1 MASTYTVNIGIEKP
15 GTGDQSGTWGDTTNT
30 NFDIIDQAINGVQTV
45 TLSSKATSGS
55 PNTLVITNGALSDGR
70 NRFIEFN
77 DGGDLGGTA
86 FVQLGPNDAEKVV
99 HLRNSLSSSRSL
111 IVFQGN
117 YSASNDF
124 EIPNGADVL
133 LKFNGGGTGATVTD
147 VNVNL
152 TATKV
157 TSGALDVDNI
167 SLDGNAITSTDT
179 NGDVDILPNGSGK
192 VNLDGN
198 GSSGGVTIS
207 DGLVDIRTGTGTRS
221 QVKFYCESSNA
232 HAQTVQPQP
241 HSAGVTNTLTLPAGG
256 DQELVGTIDTQTL
269 TNKTL
274 TAPTI
279 TGAGQ
284 IAGVFT
290 GDLTG
295 NADTATALETARTI
309 GGVSF
314 NGTANINLP
323 GVNTSGSQDT
333 SGNATTATALAT
345 GRTIGMTGDVV
356 WTSASFDGSGNVT
369 GTATIQANSVALGTD
384 TTGNYVGTITAGTGI
399 ASTGATSGEGIAH
412 TLSIDLNE
420 LSTSTSDG
428 DGDFFAV
435 SNSGGTS
442 KKLTKGN
449 INLSGF
455 NNDSGFVTSA
465 DGGNA
470 ATLDSLD
477 STQFLRSDAADTK
490 TSGNLSFSD
499 DVQAVFGDGS
509 DLTIKSDG
517 SNALIQGSGTTYIR
531 GGSLIF
537 SANGGSGGFETGIK
551 VQEVSSET
559 SNVELYYDNGKKLET
574 SATGVTVTG
583 TAIATTDTDTS
594 NTGSVTLDFGANQNF
609 VLTLTGNV
617 TLANPSTEQVG
628 QSGFITLIQ
637 DGTGGRTVSLGT
649 DYETAGA
656 AGLTLSTAAS
666 TTDIVPYVVAA
677 SGRILLGAPQLAFA

>member
-55 PNTLVITNGALSDGR
+55 PNTLLITNGALSDGR

-384 TTGNYVGTITAGTGI
+384 TTGNYVGTVTGGTGI
-399 ASTGATSGEGIAH
+399 DSTGATSGEGIAH
-412 TLSIDLNE
+412 TLSLDLNE
-420 LSTSTSDG
+420 LTTSTSDG

-435 SNSGGTS
+435 VDASGNQ

-449 INLSGF
+449 VNISGF

-531 GGSLIF
+531 GGSLIL

>member
-179 NGDVDILPNGSGK
+179 NGDIDILPNGSGK
-192 VNLDGN
+192 INLDGN

-221 QVKFYCESSNA
+221 QVKFYCETSNQ

-241 HSAGVTNTLTLPAGG
+241 HSANVTNTLTLPAGG

-384 TTGNYVGTITAGTGI
+384 TTGNYVGTVTGGTGI
-399 ASTGATSGEGIAH
+399 DSTGATSGEGIAH
-412 TLSIDLNE
+412 TLSLDLNE
-420 LSTSTSDG
+420 LTTSTSDG

-435 SNSGGTS
+435 VDASGNQ

-449 INLSGF
+449 VNISGF

-628 QSGFITLIQ
+628 QSGFITFIQ

>member
-1 MASTYTVNIGIEKP
+1 MASTYTTNIGIEKP
-15 GTGDQSGTWGDTTNT
+15 ATGDQSGTWGETTNT
-30 NFDIIDQAINGVQTV
+30 NFDIIDQGTNGVAVV
-45 TLSSKATSGS
+45 TLASAGTSGS
-55 PNTLVITNGALSDGR
+55 PNSLPISNGALSDGR

-77 DGGDLGGTA
+77 DGADLGATA
-86 FVQLGPNDAEKVV
+86 YVQLGPNDAEKIV

-147 VNVNL
+147 VNANL

-167 SLDGNAITSTDT
+167 NLDGNAITSTDT

-192 VNLDGN
+192 VNLDGD

-221 QVKFYCESSNA
+221 QVKFYCESSNL

-256 DQELVGTIDTQTL
+256 DQELVGTTDTQTL

-323 GVNTSGSQDT
+323 GVNTSGNQDT

-384 TTGNYVGTITAGTGI
+384 TTGNYVGTITGGTGI
-399 ASTGATSGEGIAH
+399 DSTGATSGEGIAH
-412 TLSIDLNE
+412 TLSLDLNE
-420 LSTSTSDG
+420 LTTSTSDG

-435 SNSGGTS
+435 VDSSGNQ

-449 INLSGF
+449 INISGF
-455 NNDSGFVTSA
+455 NNNSGFITSA

-490 TSGNLSFSD
+490 TSGDLSFSD
-499 DVQAVFGDGS
+499 NVKAKFGAGS
-509 DLTIKSDG
+509 DLQIYHNGTDSFIDDAG
-517 SNALIQGSGTTYIR
+517 TGDLFIRSNRLFIDKYTGER
-531 GGSLIF
+531 VL
-537 SANGGSGGFETGIK
+537 SATADAG
-551 VQEVSSET
+551 VD
-559 SNVELYYDNGKKLET
+559 LYYDNAAKLATT
-574 SATGVTVTG
+574 STGVTVTG
-583 TAIATTDTDTS
+583 TAIATTDTDTT

-628 QSGFITLIQ
+628 QSGFITFIQ

>member
-30 NFDIIDQAINGVQTV
+30 NFDIIDQATNGIATV
-45 TLSSKATSGS
+45 TLAAAGTSGS
-55 PNTLVITNGALSDGR
+55 PNTLLINNGALSDGR

-77 DGGDLGGTA
+77 DGADLGATA
-86 FVQLGPNDAEKVV
+86 YVQLGPNDAEKIV

-147 VNVNL
+147 VNANL

-167 SLDGNAITSTDT
+167 NLDGNAITSTDT

-192 VNLDGN
+192 VNLDGD

-221 QVKFYCESSNA
+221 QVKFYCESSNL

-256 DQELVGTIDTQTL
+256 DQELVGTTDTQTL

-323 GVNTSGSQDT
+323 GVNTSGNQDT

-384 TTGNYVGTITAGTGI
+384 TTGNYVGTITGGTGI
-399 ASTGATSGEGIAH
+399 DSTGATSGEGIAH
-412 TLSIDLNE
+412 TLSLDLNE
-420 LSTSTSDG
+420 LTTSTSDG

-435 SNSGGTS
+435 VDSSGNQ

-449 INLSGF
+449 INISGF
-455 NNDSGFVTSA
+455 NNNSGFITSA

-490 TSGNLSFSD
+490 TSGDLSFSD
-499 DVQAVFGDGS
+499 NVKAKFGAGS
-509 DLTIKSDG
+509 DLQIYHNGTDSFIDDAG
-517 SNALIQGSGTTYIR
+517 TGDLFIRSNRLFIDKYTGER
-531 GGSLIF
+531 VL
-537 SANGGSGGFETGIK
+537 SATADAG
-551 VQEVSSET
+551 VD
-559 SNVELYYDNGKKLET
+559 LYYDNASKLATT
-574 SATGVTVTG
+574 STGVTVTG
-583 TAIATTDTDTS
+583 TAIATTDTDTT

-628 QSGFITLIQ
+628 QSGFITFIQ

>member
-30 NFDIIDQAINGVQTV
+30 NFDIIDQATNGIATV
-45 TLSSKATSGS
+45 TLAAAGTSGS
-55 PNTLVITNGALSDGR
+55 PNTLLINNGALSDGR

-77 DGGDLGGTA
+77 DGADLGATA
-86 FVQLGPNDAEKVV
+86 YVQLGPNDAEKIV

-147 VNVNL
+147 VNANL

-167 SLDGNAITSTDT
+167 NLDGNAITSTDT

-192 VNLDGN
+192 VNLDGD

-221 QVKFYCESSNA
+221 QVKFYCESSNL

-256 DQELVGTIDTQTL
+256 DQELVGTTDTQTL

-323 GVNTSGSQDT
+323 GVNTSGNQDT

-384 TTGNYVGTITAGTGI
+384 TTGNYVGTITGGTGI
-399 ASTGATSGEGIAH
+399 DSTGATSGEGIAH
-412 TLSIDLNE
+412 TLSLDLNE
-420 LSTSTSDG
+420 LTTSTSDG

-435 SNSGGTS
+435 VDSSGNQ

-449 INLSGF
+449 INISGF
-455 NNDSGFVTSA
+455 NNNSGFITSA

-490 TSGNLSFSD
+490 TSGDLSFSD
-499 DVQAVFGDGS
+499 NVKAKFGAGS
-509 DLTIKSDG
+509 DLQIYHNGTDSFIDDAG
-517 SNALIQGSGTTYIR
+517 TGDLFIRSNRLFIDKYTGER
-531 GGSLIF
+531 VL
-537 SANGGSGGFETGIK
+537 SATADAG
-551 VQEVSSET
+551 VD
-559 SNVELYYDNGKKLET
+559 LYYDNAAKLATT
-574 SATGVTVTG
+574 STGVTVTG
-583 TAIATTDTDTS
+583 TAIATTDTDTT

-628 QSGFITLIQ
+628 QSGFITFIQ